1 MAGVSQPLIRRLDQI
16 TIAALTAIAV
26 AGVFT
31 WWLANGGHRG
41 ALIEIENA
49 PPLDYRFLVDLND
62 AEWPELAQLPGIG
75 QALAERIV
83 DHRTAEGNFRSIN
96 DLQNVNG
103 IGPRKLEAM
112 RRYLLPMVNDTQVA
126 GEKEELDADERG

>member
-1 MAGVSQPLIRRLDQI
+1 MSQPLIRRLDQI
-16 TIAALTAIAV
+16 TIAALTAIALV
-26 AGVFT
+26 GVFI

-49 PPLDYRFLVDLND
+49 PLLDYRFLVDLND

-75 QALAERIV
+75 PALAHRIV
-83 DHRTAEGNFRSIN
+83 TYRTAEGDFRSIN

-112 RRYLLPMVNDTQVA
+112 RCYLLPMVDDTQVA
-126 GEKEELDADERG
+126 GEEKSSLKSSGEPRA

>member
-1 MAGVSQPLIRRLDQI
+1 MAIAIVGVS
-16 TIAALTAIAV
+16 
-26 AGVFT
+26 T

-49 PPLDYRFLVDLND
+49 PPLDYQFMVDLNR

-75 QALAERIV
+75 QTLAERIV
-83 DHRTAEGNFRSIN
+83 NHRAAEGNFRSID
-96 DLQNVNG
+96 DLHNVNG

-112 RRYLLPMVNDTQVA
+112 RRYLLPMVDDTQVA
-126 GEKEELDADERG
+126 GEEKPWQKTVGEPRA